1 MDNICL
7 LNILLVPGREREEN
21 EEEGVGEKGEEGEE
35 GEEEVGQKKE
45 EEGEEELLYFV
56 LLSHSLS
63 HYITAC

>member
-35 GEEEVGQKKE
+35 GKEVGQKKE

>member
-21 EEEGVGEKGEEGEE
+21 EEERVGEKGEEGEE
-35 GEEEVGQKKE
+35 GEEEVGQKK